1 MTHSIRSGQRVQHIV
16 WLWEGA
22 VASIEGDSVTCKL
35 DSGDRETV
43 PSVSLRIIRKAPDV
57 RASELRRIRA

>member
-1 MTHSIRSGQRVQHIV
+1 MTPRIAPGQRVEHIV

-22 VASIEGDSVTCKL
+22 VTAIEGDKAHVKL

-43 PSVSLRIIRKAPDV
+43 PATALRIIRQAPDV
-57 RASELRRIRA
+57 RASALRRIRA